1 MAQQE
6 DRAPRVNNDFLNALV
21 KQGAITDN
29 ELHAAVQISKRR
41 SLFVEEVLLQMECLS
56 ETDMLKYQSAWYKT
70 QFVSTQKLSTA
81 PIDKTLL
88 KILPHKVAEKLFVF
102 PVMFNAKNQLLTV
115 LVPQPDDLDLVEQVR
130 FATRVHQVKTLVA
143 RPGAIRAAIQKHYQG
158 VTGAFDQVTQPA
170 HGRGSLKEQ
179 EQLMEQYDQQVVRA
193 SALSVPPVPGM
204 GKNEPSMEDVIVRS
218 AGPSKFGSIPA
229 PQPPAPEVRA
239 RAVPRPPTR
248 PPPRAS
254 EPEELEPEE
263 LEPELEPEPEP
274 GAELRAKV
282 QTTKTSRPPPASVT
296 FHDYLETLNVLVALH
311 ENSRGEL
318 RGHSVQVAR
327 VSRRM
332 CERLGLSPEEMDG
345 IIIAAYLHDIG
356 KASTHHLTA
365 LNVAEYEAH
374 QLQAQKSYLTPLRM
388 FESVRLPATSV
399 GSLTHLYERF
409 DGSGFPDRLKGTEID
424 LGSRIIAIAETYSDL
439 ISHEINPFR
448 KKLSS
453 QEACEVLANYRE
465 KIFDPSLVDIFKL
478 VVLGEDLRA
487 KLLAGSRRA
496 LLCDPDT
503 VETTVLELRMIE
515 QGFDVTIA
523 RNSADALEHL
533 ETSEFDVVISEVDL
547 KPLDGFKLLQK
558 MQSGKAAGI
567 PFIFLSKQTS
577 GDMVQKGFELGASD
591 YIIKPASADVVAL
604 KIRQVLDSAKPR
616 GTTAAK
622 VRGVS
627 GSLEEMGLPDVVQIL
642 FHSRKTGKLS
652 VVSGEKKGEVQFS
665 EGWIFNA
672 VYAEQQGEE
681 AFYEMLNLTT
691 GHFELDP
698 NFKPSEQLIQASP
711 ESLLLEGMR
720 RLDEANR

>member
-1 MAQQE
+1 MVQQE
-6 DRAPRVNNDFLNALV
+6 ERPPRVNDDFLKALV
-21 KQGAITDN
+21 AEGAVTEN
-29 ELHAAVQISKRR
+29 ELHAAQQISRRR

-56 ETDMLKYQSAWYKT
+56 EADMLKYQSAWYKT
-70 QFVSTQKLSTA
+70 QFVSTQKLSSA

-88 KILPHKVAEKLFVF
+88 KILPQKVADKLCVF
-102 PVMFNAKNQLLTV
+102 PVMFSPKNQLLTV
-115 LVPQPDDLDLVEQVR
+115 LVPQPDDLDLIEQVR
-130 FATRVHQVKTLVA
+130 FATRVHQVKALVA
-143 RPGAIRAAIQKHYQG
+143 RPGAIKAAIQKHYQG
-158 VTGAFDQVTQPA
+158 IAQAFEQLSAPA
-170 HGRGSLKEQ
+170 HGRGSQKEQ
-179 EQLMEQYDQQVVRA
+179 EDLMKQYDQQILRT
-193 SALSVPPVPGM
+193 SALSVPPPG
-204 GKNEPSMEDVIVRS
+204 GQAPSIEEVIVRP
-218 AGPSKFGSIPA
+218 GGRSKFGSTVA
-229 PQPPAPEVRA
+229 PQPPPEARKKAVPPPPA
-239 RAVPRPPTR
+239 RAQ
-248 PPPRAS
+248 AEE

-263 LEPELEPEPEP
+263 LEPEPEPEP
-274 GAELRAKV
+274 VRETRKKAKPEAV
-282 QTTKTSRPPPASVT
+282 SEPPPAAAVT
-296 FHDYLETLNVLVALH
+296 YHDYLETLNVLVALH

-327 VSRRM
+327 ISRRM
-332 CERLGLSPEEMDG
+332 CERLGLSPDESDG

-356 KASTHHLTA
+356 KATSHHLTA

-388 FESVRLPATSV
+388 FESVRLPSTAV

-478 VVLGEDLRA
+478 VVLGEDLKA

-496 LLCDPDT
+496 LLADPDT

-533 ETSEFDVVISEVDL
+533 ETGEFDVVISEVDL
-547 KPLDGFKLLQK
+547 KPLDGFKMLQK
-558 MQSGKAAGI
+558 IQAGKGADI
-567 PFIFLSKQTS
+567 PFIFLSRQTG
-577 GDMVQKGFELGASD
+577 GDMVQKGFELGAAD

-616 GTTAAK
+616 AAAAK

-642 FHSRKTGKLS
+642 FHSRKSGKLS
-652 VVSGEKKGEVQFS
+652 VVSGDKNGEVQFS

-672 VYAEQQGEE
+672 VYADKQGEE
-681 AFYEMLNLTT
+681 AFYDMLNLTT

-698 NFKPSEQLIQASP
+698 NFRPTEQLIQASP